1 MVFITQVNVDAL
13 AAHHL
18 RRQERSLQKAVRI
31 TLQIHPVFEGA
42 GLALV
47 NVDGHVTRPGLIAH
61 DAPFAPSRKAG
72 PAQTAQARALHG
84 EQHRLGVDTP
94 GHHIGQQTVAPVG
107 AVSVQPHRLRVGRLA
122 PGLWC
127 LRPSWW
133 GHGRLRR
140 SPRCHTGFHCIHSG
154 MNHSTL
160 VHHRHRRGFATPHTR
175 RTQHL
180 NPWVH
185 LRLQLIEQ
193 SIGTGHAAREPVT
206 HPKVQ
211 ARSGLAFIQDV
222 KVVVKT
228 GHLVDL

>member
-1 MVFITQVNVDAL
+1 
-13 AAHHL
+13 
-18 RRQERSLQKAVRI
+18 
-31 TLQIHPVFEGA
+31 
-42 GLALV
+42 
-47 NVDGHVTRPGLIAH
+47 
-61 DAPFAPSRKAG
+61 
-72 PAQTAQARALHG
+72 
-84 EQHRLGVDTP
+84 
-94 GHHIGQQTVAPVG
+94 
-107 AVSVQPHRLRVGRLA
+107 
-122 PGLWC
+122 
-127 LRPSWW
+127 
-133 GHGRLRR
+133 
-140 SPRCHTGFHCIHSG
+140 